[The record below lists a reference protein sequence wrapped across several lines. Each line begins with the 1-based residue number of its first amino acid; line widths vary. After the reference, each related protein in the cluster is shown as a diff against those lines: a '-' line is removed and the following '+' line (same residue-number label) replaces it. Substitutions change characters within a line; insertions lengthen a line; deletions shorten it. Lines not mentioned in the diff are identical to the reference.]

1 LSLQLFRI
9 KMVKK
14 KINIVLIVVV
24 LGLWG
29 SVFYK
34 TITQYFTS
42 KELAVNTSASSG
54 KVKFNQI
61 NKDTF
66 ALENVS
72 RDPFLNKQVQEV
84 VSRPQRQYVPNN
96 YSGSAVKKAKP
107 ATTAVRQLTIWPA
120 ISYHGYIKDSR
131 GEMVILKIDSK
142 MFRLRKNDLVEG
154 IMIRKISSD
163 SLEVDFNKEKKIIKR
178 FKI

>member
-1 LSLQLFRI
+1 
-9 KMVKK
+9 MVKK
-14 KINIVLIVVV
+14 KINIILIVVV

-34 TITQYFTS
+34 TINRFFTS
-42 KELAVNTSASSG
+42 KELAVNNSSG
-54 KVKFNQI
+54 STTVKFNQI

-84 VSRPQRQYVPNN
+84 VSRPQRQYVANT
-96 YSGSAVKKAKP
+96 SHSAAVKKAAP
-107 ATTAVRQLTIWPA
+107 APTMKHLIVWPS

-142 MFRLRKNDLVEG
+142 MFRLRKNDLVDG
-154 IMIRKISSD
+154 LMIKKISSD

>member
-1 LSLQLFRI
+1 
-9 KMVKK
+9 MVKK
-14 KINIVLIVVV
+14 KINIILIVVV

-34 TITQYFTS
+34 TINRFFTS
-42 KELAVNTSASSG
+42 KELAVNNPAGSAT
-54 KVKFNQI
+54 VKFNQI

-66 ALENVS
+66 ALENVN

-84 VSRPQRQYVPNN
+84 VSRPQRQYVPNSN
-96 YSGSAVKKAKP
+96 HSGALVKKA
-107 ATTAVRQLTIWPA
+107 TAAPTIKHLIVWPA

-142 MFRLRKNDLVEG
+142 MFRLRKNDLVDG
-154 IMIRKISSD
+154 LMIKKISSD

>member
-1 LSLQLFRI
+1 
-9 KMVKK
+9 MVKK
-14 KINIVLIVVV
+14 KINIILIVVV

-34 TITQYFTS
+34 TINRFFTS
-42 KELAVNTSASSG
+42 KELAVNTTSGSAT
-54 KVKFNQI
+54 VKFNRI

-66 ALENVS
+66 ALENVA

-84 VSRPQRQYVPNN
+84 VSRPQRQYVPNH
-96 YSGSAVKKAKP
+96 SGGPVIKKAAPTPTMKHLI
-107 ATTAVRQLTIWPA
+107 VWPA

-142 MFRLRKNDLVEG
+142 MFRLRKNDLVDG
-154 IMIRKISSD
+154 LMIKKISSD
-163 SLEVDFNKEKKIIKR
+163 SLEVDFNKEKKTIKR